1 MSVVSGQIVTDPSDF
16 AGTSIPELADLD
28 SLLRCHICKDMLQ
41 TPVLTQCGHTFCSL
55 CIREY
60 LNRESRCPLCLAEL
74 RQNMLQK
81 EFLVGELA
89 ACYMGLRAQLLKTV
103 RVPPV
108 EAVEVVQNT
117 LPIELDSD
125 GEVEI
130 IESTAAAPV
139 SKRGSPKIDE
149 AEAGS
154 SKRQRTKQN
163 GIQYMLQKK
172 PKATSEKVQCPICN
186 QLYSKDFLERVHLDE
201 CLMMGTLRESG
212 DSDIAV
218 IEQQSYTAEPDSK
231 TPHFAERR
239 AASPDSKNP
248 PVTERRT
255 ASPGGELVSH
265 KESYLGSG
273 LRVTKARL
281 PKLHFTSLSTN
292 QLKQKLLELGLPTTG
307 SRQQM
312 INRYNHYELLW
323 NSNFLDSM
331 QPVTEGELRRSL
343 LSWEATRNTDTP
355 ITSGMS
361 SNITNMLKTNNSAS
375 TLLKSFRT
383 DKFDKSAWSRLH
395 GKEFRRLIRAAK
407 KSILK
412 QERGDNMIINAQS
425 NEPSPQTGVDM
436 ESTSFK
442 NDTNDTIETAMDEV
456 HEDIK

>member
-1 MSVVSGQIVTDPSDF
+1 MSIQPGQVVTDPSDF
-16 AGTSIPELADLD
+16 AGTTIPELADLD

-60 LNRESRCPLCLAEL
+60 LNKESRCPLCLAEL

-89 ACYMGLRAQLLKTV
+89 ACYMELRARLLETV
-103 RVPPV
+103 RIPPKKV
-108 EAVEVVQNT
+108 AEVVQNNS
-117 LPIELDSD
+117 PIELDSD

-130 IESTAAAPV
+130 IESCTGAVPG
-139 SKRGSPKIDE
+139 SKRGSPQVEEVE
-149 AEAGS
+149 AAA
-154 SKRQRTKQN
+154 KRQRTKQN

-172 PKATSEKVQCPICN
+172 PKAVGEKVPCPICN
-186 QLYSKDFLERVHLDE
+186 RLYNKEFLERVHLDE

-212 DSDIAV
+212 ESDITV

-231 TPHFAERR
+231 NSHVAERR
-239 AASPDSKNP
+239 GESPVDEV
-248 PVTERRT
+248 VT
-255 ASPGGELVSH
+255 H

-273 LRVTKARL
+273 LRVTKSRL
-281 PKLHFTSLSTN
+281 PKLHFTSLSTS
-292 QLKQKLLELGLPTTG
+292 QLKQKLSELGLPTAG

-323 NSNFLDSM
+323 NSNFLDSI
-331 QPVTEGELRRSL
+331 QPVGEGELRRSL

-355 ITSGMS
+355 ISSGVS
-361 SNITNMLKTNNSAS
+361 SSITNMLKTNNSAS
-375 TLLKSFRT
+375 TLLKSFKT

-407 KSILK
+407 KSMLE
-412 QERGDNMIINAQS
+412 QDRGEAITAQN
-425 NEPSPQTGVDM
+425 NELSTKASVDM
-436 ESTSFK
+436 ESTSFR
-442 NDTNDTIETAMDEV
+442 NDTNDTIDTVTDEV
-456 HEDIK
+456 HEDLK